1 MLLYSAFWLALLIV
15 GLAVVT
21 WMAKQDHDEEDSD
34 FLGRKAE
41 EVDHRQGLFYHPA
54 SYDDDP
60 TSIQKTTD
68 ASRRALLLAALISM
82 FDPLLPV

>member
-1 MLLYSAFWLALLIV
+1 MSLVIKFTALAVLLYSAFWLALLIV
-15 GLAVVT
+15 GLAVVA
-21 WMAKQDHDEEDSD
+21 WMAKQDHDEENSD

-60 TSIQKTTD
+60 
-68 ASRRALLLAALISM
+68 
-82 FDPLLPV
+82 DPRFKDD